1 MRPAM
6 TGNGQASD
14 ERTLARWGYR
24 QELRRTLGYFSNFAV
39 TFSVVSVT
47 TALFAN
53 YGNGLREAGPAFIW
67 TWPLVGAGQLLLALV
82 FTRLAHEI
90 PLSGYAYHW
99 VRHLAGSNWAWWAGW
114 MMILQF
120 LTGMPG
126 VCYALATYLTPYLG
140 LAPSNSNVVAL
151 TIAGLGVIAL
161 INHFGIRFAS
171 WSNNVTVLAE
181 IGGSGLVGIILLVVA
196 LRHHTNSAT
205 FLVSH
210 PGQRPGLPYLGAFA
224 FSSLMSAWAIT
235 GFEQA
240 ANLAE
245 ETHQPERRVPRI
257 ILFSEVFGVGLG
269 FLVLLGFTLAIP
281 SLNTVERQSTPLL
294 FVMSHY
300 LPSGVTHAEMVLVFV
315 AMFGSAL
322 ANITTLT
329 RMVYSMA
336 RDDQLPASSWLARV
350 SPRRVPANAIWTV
363 TILAS
368 LFVLWA
374 RFEVII
380 TGIATLAGYATY
392 AIVVGAT
399 LWRSVRHDSQAA
411 LELLGSSVPR
421 TWAGNRVLSIC
432 TFVWL
437 LIVLAMLS
445 LPRSAW
451 TNSVATLVA
460 VAVGGL
466 WYRVSQP
473 ARRRRGREAAQPGS
487 VSYLEK

>member
-1 MRPAM
+1 MD
-6 TGNGQASD
+6 TGQSSD
-14 ERTLARWGYR
+14 ERNLERWGYR
-24 QELRRTLGYFSNFAV
+24 QELRRTLGNFSNFAI
-39 TFSVVSVT
+39 TFSVVSIT
-47 TALFAN
+47 TGLFAN

-67 TWPLVGAGQLLLALV
+67 TWPLVGAGQLLLAVV
-82 FTRLAHEI
+82 FARLAREI

-99 VRHLAGSNWAWWAGW
+99 ARNLAGDEWAWWAGW

-126 VCYALATYLTPYLG
+126 VCYALATYLSPYLG
-140 LAPSNSNVVAL
+140 LAPTNSNIVAL
-151 TIAGLGVIAL
+151 TIAGLVLIAL
-161 INHFGIRFAS
+161 INHFGIRLAS
-171 WSNNVTVLAE
+171 WGNNVTVLAE

-196 LRHHTNSAT
+196 LRRHTNSAA

-210 PGQRPGLPYLGAFA
+210 PGHSSGLPYLGAFA
-224 FSSLMSAWAIT
+224 FSSLMSAWTIT

-281 SLNTVERQSTPLL
+281 SLGAVQNQSTPLL
-294 FVMSHY
+294 FVMGRY
-300 LPSGVTHAEMVLVFV
+300 FPPAVTRAEMVLVFV

-336 RDDQLPASSWLARV
+336 RDDQLPASPWLARV
-350 SPRRVPANAIWTV
+350 SRRRVPANAIWTV

-392 AIVVGAT
+392 AIIVGAT
-399 LWRSVRHDSQAA
+399 LRRKAAQHEGLPPAESPQPSAPRAELERS
-411 LELLGSSVPR
+411 
-421 TWAGNRVLSIC
+421 TLSIC
-432 TFVWL
+432 AFAWL
-437 LIVLAMLS
+437 LIVLVMLS
-445 LPRSAW
+445 LPRAAW
-451 TNSVATLVA
+451 TNSVATLIA

-466 WYRVSQP
+466 WYGLSRP
-473 ARRRRGREAAQPGS
+473 AQRRKAQGTRRPGPLS
-487 VSYLEK
+487 DKP

>member
-1 MRPAM
+1 MD
-6 TGNGQASD
+6 TGQSSD
-14 ERTLARWGYR
+14 ERNLERWGYR
-24 QELRRTLGYFSNFAV
+24 QELRRTLGNFSNFAI
-39 TFSVVSVT
+39 TFSVVSIT
-47 TALFAN
+47 TGLFAN

-67 TWPLVGAGQLLLALV
+67 TWPLVGAGQLLLAVV
-82 FTRLAHEI
+82 FARLAREI

-99 VRHLAGSNWAWWAGW
+99 ARNLAGDEWAWWAGW

-126 VCYALATYLTPYLG
+126 VCYALATYLSPYLG
-140 LAPSNSNVVAL
+140 LAPTNSNIVAL
-151 TIAGLGVIAL
+151 TIAGLVLIAL
-161 INHFGIRFAS
+161 INHFGIRLAS

-196 LRHHTNSAT
+196 LKRHTNSAA

-210 PGQRPGLPYLGAFA
+210 PGHSSGLPYLGAFA
-224 FSSLMSAWAIT
+224 FSSLMSAWTIT

-281 SLNTVERQSTPLL
+281 SLGAVQNQSTPLL
-294 FVMSHY
+294 FVMGRY
-300 LPSGVTHAEMVLVFV
+300 FPPAVTRAEMVLVFV

-336 RDDQLPASSWLARV
+336 RDDQLPASPWLARV
-350 SPRRVPANAIWTV
+350 SRRRVPANAIWTV

-392 AIVVGAT
+392 AIIVGAT
-399 LWRSVRHDSQAA
+399 LRRKAAREGCPPAEPPQPSAPRAELERS
-411 LELLGSSVPR
+411 
-421 TWAGNRVLSIC
+421 TLSIC
-432 TFVWL
+432 AFAWL
-437 LIVLAMLS
+437 LIVLVMLS
-445 LPRSAW
+445 LPRAAW
-451 TNSVATLVA
+451 TNSVATLIA

-466 WYRVSQP
+466 WYGLSRP
-473 ARRRRGREAAQPGS
+473 AQRRKAQGTRQPGPLS
-487 VSYLEK
+487 DKP

>member
-1 MRPAM
+1 MQPDYA
-6 TGNGQASD
+6 GD
-14 ERTLARWGYR
+14 ERTLERFGYQ
-24 QELRRTLGYFSNFAV
+24 QELKRTLGTFSSFAV
-39 TFSVVSVT
+39 TFSVVSIT
-47 TALFAN
+47 TGLFAN

-67 TWPLVGAGQLLLALV
+67 TWPIVGAGQLLLAVV
-82 FTRLAHEI
+82 FARLAREI

-99 VRHLAGSNWAWWAGW
+99 TRHLAGDDWAWWAGW

-140 LAPSNSNVVAL
+140 LRPTNSNVVAL
-151 TIAGLGVIAL
+151 TIAGLVLIAL
-161 INHFGIRFAS
+161 INHFGIRMAS
-171 WSNNVTVLAE
+171 LGNDFTVLAE
-181 IGGSGLVGIILLVVA
+181 IGGSGLVGVVLLIVA
-196 LRHHTNSAT
+196 LKRHTNSAA

-210 PGQRPGLPYLGAFA
+210 AGHASGLPYLGAFA
-224 FSSLMSAWAIT
+224 FSSLMSAWTIT

-245 ETHQPERRVPRI
+245 ETHQPQRRVPRI
-257 ILFSEVFGVGLG
+257 VVFSEVLGVALG

-281 SLNTVERQSTPLL
+281 SLDAVEHHPTPLL
-294 FVMSHY
+294 FVMSQY
-300 LPSGVTHAEMVLVFV
+300 FPAAVKHAEMLLVFV

-329 RMVYSMA
+329 RMVYSMS
-336 RDDQLPASSWLARV
+336 RDAQLPASAWLAQV
-350 SPRRVPANAIWTV
+350 SRRRVPANAIWTV
-363 TILAS
+363 TALSS

-374 RFEVII
+374 KFEVII

-399 LWRSVRHDSQAA
+399 LRSRAETGETAA
-411 LELLGSSVPR
+411 RAKRGPSALNIG
-421 TWAGNRVLSIC
+421 A
-432 TFVWL
+432 FVWL
-437 LIVLAMLS
+437 VILLAMLS

-451 TNSVATLVA
+451 TNSAATLIA

-466 WYRVSQP
+466 WFWL
-473 ARRRRGREAAQPGS
+473 GRPTR
-487 VSYLEK
+487 